1 MRVPVTT
8 ATARTPSSWKKIYR
22 SKGKGGK
29 RREAPVIL
37 FEGKEIS
44 VLREGQGEDL
54 VFLHGYLSCK
64 ESFTYQLK
72 YFAKY
77 YRVTAFDFVGFGKSA
92 PLTEP
97 WSVGDYAAHAAR
109 LLSAL
114 GIKRGARLIAHSF
127 GGRVALKLLSG
138 RQELFRKALLAGCAG
153 IPPKRGLSYK
163 CKVRAYRIAKKFAP
177 RFAEKKFGSPEYRTL
192 SPVMRE
198 SYKKIVNEDLSP
210 CLPKISAEVLYVFG
224 EKDAETPLYMAKK
237 LTEGTRGSALV
248 VMPACGHFCFTDDPA
263 RFNAVAREFFR

>member
-1 MRVPVTT
+1 MPGRKAP
-8 ATARTPSSWKKIYR
+8 
-22 SKGKGGK
+22 GGIFI
-29 RREAPVIL
+29 V

-44 VLREGQGEDL
+44 VLREGWGEDM
-54 VFLHGYLSCK
+54 VFLHGYLSSK
-64 ESFTYQLK
+64 ECFTFQIK
-72 YFAKY
+72 YFSKF

-92 PLTEP
+92 PLSEP
-97 WSVGDYAAHAAR
+97 WSVGDYAAYTAR
-109 LLSAL
+109 FLDSL
-114 GIKRGARLIAHSF
+114 GIKNARLIAHSF
-127 GGRVALKLLSG
+127 GGRVALKLLSE
-138 RQELFRKALLAGCAG
+138 RPALFDRALLAGCAG

-210 CLPKISAEVLYVFG
+210 CLAKIGARVLYVFG
-224 EKDAETPLYMAKK
+224 EKDAATPLYMAEK
-237 LTEGTRGSALV
+237 LTAGTKGSALV
-248 VMPACGHFCFTDDPA
+248 VMPGCGHFCFAEDPA

>member
-1 MRVPVTT
+1 M
-8 ATARTPSSWKKIYR
+8 
-22 SKGKGGK
+22 
-29 RREAPVIL
+29 
-37 FEGKEIS
+37 
-44 VLREGQGEDL
+44 REGQGEDL

-64 ESFTYQLK
+64 ESFTYQIK

-97 WSVGDYAAHAAR
+97 WSVGDYAVHAAR

-127 GGRVALKLLSG
+127 GGRVALKLLSE

-163 CKVRAYRIAKKFAP
+163 CKVRAYRIAKRFAP

-198 SYKKIVNEDLSP
+198 SYKRSSTKTS
-210 CLPKISAEVLYVFG
+210 LPA
-224 EKDAETPLYMAKK
+224 
-237 LTEGTRGSALV
+237 
-248 VMPACGHFCFTDDPA
+248 
-263 RFNAVAREFFR
+263 FRKYPPKCCMYSGKRMRKRRCIWRKS